1 MMMMSHSYIGHGGY
15 RVKGSHCNWQIQLLA
30 MIFLLMKWPGAY
42 KIGLLCVQEDSAK
55 RPRMASI
62 VAALDGESITLPF
75 PTLPSFLTDFSVE
88 IKEAVSDQSATSCR
102 SVQKTTEAYA

>member
-1 MMMMSHSYIGHGGY
+1 MQLADSTFGNDFPVDEMA
-15 RVKGSHCNWQIQLLA
+15 RCIQ
-30 MIFLLMKWPGAY
+30 
-42 KIGLLCVQEDSAK
+42 IGLLCVQEDSAK